1 MVRFPRGYE
10 DLVERGA
17 QREFRG
23 HAELEEVEQ
32 VVGKPVQLWNDGI
45 IDHFFDVLVE
55 VADGEGVR
63 SLHQNV
69 QTDGRGPDIRGKT
82 RHVEALPV
90 LREHELLLPGEV
102 EPQPAEG
109 VVLEAGQEGE
119 PAEFD
124 FATDQGNGETPP
136 GRAEQDVVRTDVE
149 VAELARVHYVKGET
163 GKPRSRRV
171 RNTCHMM

>member
-23 HAELEEVEQ
+23 HAELEEVEK
-32 VVGKPVQLWNDGI
+32 VVGKPVQFWNDGI

-90 LREHELLLPGEV
+90 LGEHELLLPGEV

-124 FATDQGNGETPP
+124 FATDQGNGETH
-136 GRAEQDVVRTDVE
+136 T
-149 VAELARVHYVKGET
+149 
-163 GKPRSRRV
+163 RSS
-171 RNTCHMM
+171 